1 MLISSFEGPE
11 LVGVDKPRKTDG
23 LEKLADSFA
32 VGAYVTYAFCSMFSF
47 LTIGLKELP
56 IFGSFLAEN
65 YIQLTVVFAILAI
78 MLRDRKESKIGAGM
92 LAAAICLLVISRK
105 LSGVQ
110 NLLICVLIL
119 MAVRASSSIKLVK
132 FLIWISLCV
141 LIICFIYIKVLGYP
155 ECWDKLDGSYVSGLG
170 TIHPNAYSILIFN
183 SILSICFV
191 SDRERHFLLLMI
203 CVLVGAFFAYFI
215 QHSDT
220 TLIAFIIL
228 IAALITERFFP
239 RIVEFVTRPNFF
251 FVSLTALACLIALGM
266 LAAAAYYSPDNDML
280 VSIDRLLHARI
291 RLPNAVV
298 REYGGYPLFGAE
310 LKTWT
315 GSIHGARMKGIPMMM
330 LDSSYV
336 RYALTAGMLV
346 LACMMVIFIRAM
358 RRLSFC
364 SPQFLLWAAILIMIA
379 YFVMEYY
386 PSNLCFNCTIPF
398 LAYGLEPSQSAD
410 RWHGIQ
416 GKQ

>member
-1 MLISSFEGPE
+1 MLISSFNGLE
-11 LVGVDKPRKTDG
+11 LVGVNKPCKAKG
-23 LEKLADSFA
+23 LEKLADSFV

-47 LTIGLKELP
+47 LTIDLQELP
-56 IFGSFLAEN
+56 VFGTFLAEN
-65 YIQLTVVFAILAI
+65 YIQLTIAFATLAI
-78 MLRDRKESKIGAGM
+78 MLRDWQRSKLGAS
-92 LAAAICLLVISRK
+92 AIAVAICLLVISRM

-119 MAVRASSSIKLVK
+119 MAAKSGNSIVLVRSL
-132 FLIWISLCV
+132 LWTSLCA
-141 LIICFIYIKVLGYP
+141 LIVCFIYIKVLGYP
-155 ECWDKLDGSYVSGLG
+155 ECWDMLDGSYVSGFG
-170 TIHPNAYSILIFN
+170 AIHPNAYSILIFN

-191 SDRERHFLLLMI
+191 ADRERHFLLLMI

-220 TLIAFIIL
+220 TLITFIIL

-346 LACMMVIFIRAM
+346 LACMMLIFIRAM

-410 RWHGIQ
+410 RWHGIR
-416 GKQ
+416 GK